1 MGACSDMTPKTFVRY
16 AWAGETLYLVLFT
29 TVAFLFMPADR
40 LALWLSALPVL
51 EILIAAQGAAVSIGP
66 LVKRKIGG
74 TD

>member
-1 MGACSDMTPKTFVRY
+1 MGARTDMTPKTFVRY
-16 AWAGETLYLVLFT
+16 AWAGETMFLVLYT
-29 TVAFLFMPADR
+29 AIAFCVMPPDR

>member
-1 MGACSDMTPKTFVRY
+1 MF
-16 AWAGETLYLVLFT
+16 LVLYT
-29 TVAFLFMPADR
+29 AIAFCVMPPDR